1 MDIYLDSLLNLP
13 NTTVESCKQEETQIT
28 LKLRFSHNK
37 SSCPQCNI
45 SSDKLKQNRPMLIRD
60 LSVFGK
66 VVYLDTPR
74 RQFYCHQ
81 CQKYFTE
88 SLPFADWERRY
99 TQRYEEYVY
108 ERVQNTSMEQVS
120 RDKILSWDQVQGIFK
135 HQFSLKK
142 KITGKTSNES
152 VLMK

>member
-13 NTTVESCKQEETQIT
+13 NTTVESCKQEENKII
-28 LKLRFSHNK
+28 LNLRFLHDKCN
-37 SSCPQCNI
+37 CPHCNTA
-45 SSDKLKQNRPMLIRD
+45 SDELKQNRPILIRD

-66 VVYLDTPR
+66 VVYLNTPR

-88 SLPFADWERRY
+88 VLMFADWERRY
-99 TQRYEEYVY
+99 TQRYEEYIY
-108 ERVQNTSMEQVS
+108 QRVQNTSMEQVS
-120 RDKILSWDQVQGIFK
+120 RDELLSWDQVEGIFK

-142 KITGKTSNES
+142 KTTGKFLNG
-152 VLMK
+152 